1 MFKGIT
7 NFASMMK
14 EAKNMQ
20 GKMAEMQE
28 KLAQQRIKGTAG
40 GGMVVIEIN
49 GKQDVLNCTIDEAL
63 MDDREM
69 LEDLI
74 VSAMNDTMHKHRQ
87 TTQDMMADATGGM
100 PGLNEA
106 MGQFGVDPGS

>member
-1 MFKGIT
+1 MFKGIAD
-7 NFASMMK
+7 FASMMK

-28 KLAQQRIKGTAG
+28 KLAQQRIKGTSG

-49 GKQDVLNCTIDEAL
+49 GQQDVLTCTIDDAL

-74 VSAMNDTMHKHRQ
+74 VSAMNDVTHKHCQ
-87 TTQDMMADATGGM
+87 TAQDLMSEATGGI
-100 PGLNEA
+100 PGLSEA
-106 MGQFGVDPGS
+106 MDQLGAGD

>member
-1 MFKGIT
+1 MFNGIA

-14 EAKNMQ
+14 EAKNIQ

-28 KLAQQRIKGTAG
+28 KLALQRIKGTAG
-40 GGMVVIEIN
+40 GGMVVVEIN
-49 GKQDVLNCTIDEAL
+49 GKQDVLNCTIDDAL

-74 VSAMNDTMHKHRQ
+74 VSAMNDVMHKHRQ
-87 TTQDMMADATGGM
+87 TTQDLMAEATGGM
-100 PGLNEA
+100 PGLSEA
-106 MGQFGVDPGS
+106 MNQMGMEPG